1 MSTNP
6 VNRIDATL
14 AAQPS
19 GLWPFIPAG
28 YPSVAFTASLLRGLE
43 SLPIRGVEIG
53 FPFSDPIADG
63 PVIQASMSYALDR
76 GIKPSAILNMVAQ
89 QRARLKM
96 GLVAMVS
103 YSIVHRMDSG
113 AFLRDCKAAGIDGVI
128 IPDLPVEE
136 SATVRDQVT
145 KADLVCSFLIA
156 PTTPIARAE
165 TIARAC
171 TGFVYV
177 LSRAGIT
184 GERTELP
191 ADLPEHIRRLRGV
204 TDLPIA
210 VGFGVSSAEQVAQVV
225 SVADAAIVGSAIM
238 RRVAQQRERGADAVV
253 TSVADFVAGLAQ
265 GLNGTAVVR

>member
-1 MSTNP
+1 M
-6 VNRIDATL
+6 NRIDEIFADL
-14 AAQPS
+14 RRRRGRA
-19 GLWPFIPAG
+19 LMPFLTAG
-28 YPSVAFTASLLRGLE
+28 DPDLVTTQRLLGAIEHAGASVCELG
-43 SLPIRGVEIG
+43 I
-53 FPFSDPIADG
+53 PFSDPIADG

-265 GLNGTAVVR
+265 GLNGPAVVR